1 MYGKYIAG
9 RKVHGMAK
17 KDEAIENFDD
27 YLDGWFFRR
36 PGMERMLDAS
46 SMCRQRRGVQ
56 GDIRARGNGRIRR
69 QRQIRRYGRERGA
82 RRQRRILEGVHEKLR
97 KPRLFRDEVIDEQE
111 RAQVPCQ
118 QEHRRYA
125 GMCRG
130 LHVRQKA
137 QDRVRRLAL
146 AYSRSGREDGVV
158 VRRVKSSRKCG

>member
-1 MYGKYIAG
+1 M
-9 RKVHGMAK
+9 RKVPGITRK
-17 KDEAIENFDD
+17 YEAFNNFDD

-46 SMCRQRRGVQ
+46 SMGRQRRCAQ
-56 GDIRARGNGRIRR
+56 GDIRVRGNGRSRR

-118 QEHRRYA
+118 QEPRRYA

-130 LHVRQKA
+130 VHARQEA

-146 AYSRSGREDGVV
+146 AYSRPGREVGVV
-158 VRRVKSSRKCG
+158 GRRVEPSRKCG